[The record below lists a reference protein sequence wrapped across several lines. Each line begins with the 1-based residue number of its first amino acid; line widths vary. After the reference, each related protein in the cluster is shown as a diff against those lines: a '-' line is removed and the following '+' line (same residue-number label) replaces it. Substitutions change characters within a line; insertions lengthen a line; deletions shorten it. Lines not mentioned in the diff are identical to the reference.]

1 MSINVEKYEYRV
13 EIDVHN
19 PNYYLSADMGQAKG
33 DLIVFQDAGA
43 PTRLSAGSAADK
55 VLVTDPTSDTGWTM
69 KAYNAGGGGGG
80 GGETALITLKN
91 ESGATIDA
99 GTVVTFDEEGG
110 EREIRKAT
118 SVDEDNLF
126 ITSDDVETGEEVDC
140 YAYPNTICNVMC
152 DEEAVAVGDH
162 ICVGTTAGL
171 GTAGEFATIGLAL
184 TAKAAGLNGLVKV
197 LLMNYERHRYT
208 VSTVDLE
215 DGVSTLTTGHFYYY
229 YEASEPEE

>member
-55 VLVTDPTSDTGWTM
+55 VPVTDPTSDTGWTM

-80 GGETALITLKN
+80 GGTALITLKN
-91 ESGATIDA
+91 ESGATIEA

-118 SVDEDNLF
+118 AADGSHLF

-152 DEEAVAVGDH
+152 DEGAVAVGDH

-171 GTAGEFATIGLAL
+171 ATSGDYATIGMAL
-184 TAKAAGLNGLVKV
+184 TAKAGETSGLVKV
-197 LLMNYERHRYT
+197 QLGNSWTLGDT
-208 VSTVDLE
+208 DLE
-215 DGVSTLTTGHFYYY
+215 EGFTVLPTGHLYFYY
-229 YEASEPEE
+229 EPDEEEEQAGE